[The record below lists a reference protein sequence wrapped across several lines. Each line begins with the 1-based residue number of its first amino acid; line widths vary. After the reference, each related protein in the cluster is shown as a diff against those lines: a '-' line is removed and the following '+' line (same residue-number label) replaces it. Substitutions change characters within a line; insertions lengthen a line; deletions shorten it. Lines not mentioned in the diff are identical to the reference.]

1 MKNEKNNLN
10 KELNKELDIFGAIT
24 TPLELIRETVIN
36 FLWGFMGNS
45 IVVFMSKGID
55 SMVILNFILYY
66 ILISYI
72 VNRDKYTTRLGKF
85 VILPG
90 SAALGAFSGYKLA
103 KYISLIF

>member
-1 MKNEKNNLN
+1 MKEKEENI
-10 KELNKELDIFGAIT
+10 LNKELDIYGAIT

-55 SMVILNFILYY
+55 LMVLLNFILYY

-72 VNRDKYTTRLGKF
+72 VNRDKYKTRLGRF

-90 SAALGAFSGYKLA
+90 SAALGAYSGYKLA
-103 KYISLIF
+103 QWISLIF

>member
-103 KYISLIF
+103 QYISLIL

>member
-1 MKNEKNNLN
+1 LHLINLN
-10 KELNKELDIFGAIT
+10 KELNKELNIFGAIT
-24 TPLELIRETVIN
+24 TPLELIRETIIN

-45 IVVFMSKGID
+45 IVVFMSKEID

-66 ILISYI
+66 MLISYI

-103 KYISLIF
+103 QYISLIF

>member
-103 KYISLIF
+103 QYISLIF